1 MVGKRRFLAYLAAS
15 LMMTMVEWQTNG
27 LGAGMS
33 MFYQV
38 GMMGLAGVHFGG
50 VALDKHKNGSN

>member
-15 LMMTMVEWQTNG
+15 LMMTLVEWQTNG
-27 LGAGMS
+27 LGSGMS